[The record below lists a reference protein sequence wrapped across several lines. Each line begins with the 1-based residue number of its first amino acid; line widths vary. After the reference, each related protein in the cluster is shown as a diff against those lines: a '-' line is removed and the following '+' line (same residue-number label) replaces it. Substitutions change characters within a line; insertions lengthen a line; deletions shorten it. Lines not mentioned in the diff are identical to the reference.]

1 MGERSP
7 AEIVVAFTAAI
18 NARDLRRLE
27 ALMADDY
34 TFVDSAG
41 AIERGKAAGVAAWR
55 GFFEQYPDYRNV
67 FDTVVMRGDVVVV
80 TGHSVCTHPALRGP
94 AIWTA
99 RVRDGMLTEWRV
111 HEDTSDQRALLG
123 LDG

>member
-67 FDTVVMRGDVVVV
+67 FDTVVMRGDVVAGTPSARTRRCAVRRS
-80 TGHSVCTHPALRGP
+80 GPRGC
-94 AIWTA
+94 ATA
-99 RVRDGMLTEWRV
+99 C
-111 HEDTSDQRALLG
+111 
-123 LDG
+123 